1 MMINLY
7 RKIVYFIGS
16 PSSCKSYFN
25 IYLENGYQPPH
36 ATWASLPAWP
46 ESPLSYVPILTSP
59 PPADLISHS
68 DWKVPLDPGENRVPL
83 PRILSS

>member
-1 MMINLY
+1 MINLY

-16 PSSCKSYFN
+16 PSSSKSHLLGELLATPFM
-25 IYLENGYQPPH
+25 P
-36 ATWASLPAWP
+36 TWASLPAWP